1 MSADKLTCLYA
12 EMQEKG
18 ITIEDYPQQRTKG
31 TTLHNADGYGV
42 FINTQAME
50 TTAEEITVLAHEYG
64 HCETGTTHAV
74 CSSVDLVE
82 KHENKADKWAA
93 RRLIPLEEYEE
104 AIAKGYTEVWQLAE
118 YFDVTEDFIRRTD
131 YLYRCE
137 GWQGN
142 DIADND
148 KPDLPATDKNSETV
162 QSVVTPSRKNEPI
175 KEPPAP
181 YPHKAPQ
188 KVEIATLGQLMRFM
202 VSCDNKR
209 QNARSQA
216 KKRVSIDICGER

>member
-1 MSADKLTCLYA
+1 MSADKLTRLYA

-18 ITIEDYPQQRTKG
+18 IVVEDYPQQRTKG
-31 TTLHNADGYGV
+31 TTLYNADGYGV

-64 HCETGTTHAV
+64 HCETGTTHAI
-74 CSSVDLVE
+74 CSAVDLVE

-93 RRLIPLEEYEE
+93 RRLIPLEKYEE

-142 DIADND
+142 DI
-148 KPDLPATDKNSETV
+148 TDKEKTEITPEKISSKPTEPVVPEPQILQPVSEA
-162 QSVVTPSRKNEPI
+162 SKAA
-175 KEPPAP
+175 PPKP
-181 YPHKAPQ
+181 PQ
-188 KVEIATLGQLMRFM
+188 KAEITTLSQLMRFM
-202 VSCDNKR
+202 VQCENKR
-209 QNARSQA
+209 RNAPPQA
-216 KKRVSIDICGER
+216 KKRVSIDIWGER